1 MVPQV
6 KPGPDGGVLRRASC
20 KSTHDLQS
28 PLNKRE
34 KNCTH
39 GAQARP
45 EQRHSCHLVCDSSD
59 GLLLGGWERY
69 TEVAKRGGQHTLP
82 ALSRAT
88 APTDP
93 NYIILAPLNPGSQVW
108 TAGSGKVKGMG
119 PCVRPGKDSNCVGR
133 SLQGAGSA
141 EQGGRVSDNPT
152 AAGMS
157 WAERAGPEP
166 GVSQNR
172 RLHPKR
178 NESFVS
184 VCTFPQWKGLLCVVG
199 GKSPITRGK
208 SRHCM
213 VAWWD
218 DDGLHAPRY

>member
-28 PLNKRE
+28 PPNKRE

-108 TAGSGKVKGMG
+108 KAGSGKVKGMG
-119 PCVRPGKDSNCVGR
+119 PCVRPGKTQNDVGR
-133 SLQGAGSA
+133 SLQGEESV
-141 EQGGRVSDNPT
+141 EQGGGVCQLRCC
-152 AAGMS
+152 
-157 WAERAGPEP
+157 RAVLGRDSRSLWPQGTDPEP
-166 GVSQNR
+166 GDVT
-172 RLHPKR
+172 KE
-178 NESFVS
+178 ESAPQKKGELCTS
-184 VCTFPQWKGLLCVVG
+184 VHFSTVEWAAVCGRW
-199 GKSPITRGK
+199 
-208 SRHCM
+208 
-213 VAWWD
+213 
-218 DDGLHAPRY
+218 

>member
-28 PLNKRE
+28 PPNKRE

-69 TEVAKRGGQHTLP
+69 TEVTKRGGQHTLP

-88 APTDP
+88 ASTDP
-93 NYIILAPLNPGSQVW
+93 NYIILAPLNPGSQLL
-108 TAGSGKVKGMG
+108 
-119 PCVRPGKDSNCVGR
+119 RPVYQEDTIPEGESVLGCCEMA
-133 SLQGAGSA
+133 SQL
-141 EQGGRVSDNPT
+141 GG
-152 AAGMS
+152 
-157 WAERAGPEP
+157 WA
-166 GVSQNR
+166 
-172 RLHPKR
+172 LHPTQSW
-178 NESFVS
+178 EA
-184 VCTFPQWKGLLCVVG
+184 FPAASRSPHMWTQTLLLG
-199 GKSPITRGK
+199 PFLP
-208 SRHCM
+208 H
-213 VAWWD
+213 
-218 DDGLHAPRY
+218 

>member
-1 MVPQV
+1 MASCIPSCPNTGGFPAASASSSPHHPPCPVGPHSGRYWFSPGSTSLCDPPTSRSCPSEIILLVWRMVPQV

-28 PLNKRE
+28 PPNKRE

-108 TAGSGKVKGMG
+108 TAGVGKVKGIG
-119 PCVRPGKDSNCVGR
+119 
-133 SLQGAGSA
+133 SLWEA
-141 EQGGRVSDNPT
+141 RKT
-152 AAGMS
+152 
-157 WAERAGPEP
+157 
-166 GVSQNR
+166 
-172 RLHPKR
+172 
-178 NESFVS
+178 
-184 VCTFPQWKGLLCVVG
+184 
-199 GKSPITRGK
+199 
-208 SRHCM
+208 
-213 VAWWD
+213 
-218 DDGLHAPRY
+218 

>member
-1 MVPQV
+1 MTPPPANSRSCPSEIILLVWRMVPQV

-28 PLNKRE
+28 PPNKRE

-88 APTDP
+88 ASTDP

-108 TAGSGKVKGMG
+108 TVGSEKVMGMRW
-119 PCVRPGKDSNCVGR
+119 PR
-133 SLQGAGSA
+133 
-141 EQGGRVSDNPT
+141 T
-152 AAGMS
+152 
-157 WAERAGPEP
+157 RACREEP
-166 GVSQNR
+166 A
-172 RLHPKR
+172 
-178 NESFVS
+178 
-184 VCTFPQWKGLLCVVG
+184 
-199 GKSPITRGK
+199 RGWE
-208 SRHCM
+208 CQ
-213 VAWWD
+213 
-218 DDGLHAPRY
+218 

>member
-28 PLNKRE
+28 PPNKRE

-69 TEVAKRGGQHTLP
+69 TEVTKRGGQHTLP

-88 APTDP
+88 APADP

-108 TAGSGKVKGMG
+108 TAGSGEVKGMG
-119 PCVRPGKDSNCVGR
+119 P
-133 SLQGAGSA
+133 
-141 EQGGRVSDNPT
+141 
-152 AAGMS
+152 
-157 WAERAGPEP
+157 
-166 GVSQNR
+166 
-172 RLHPKR
+172 
-178 NESFVS
+178 
-184 VCTFPQWKGLLCVVG
+184 
-199 GKSPITRGK
+199 
-208 SRHCM
+208 
-213 VAWWD
+213 
-218 DDGLHAPRY
+218 

>member
-1 MVPQV
+1 MNLPSPPNCRSCPSEIILLVWRMVPQV

-28 PLNKRE
+28 PPNKRE

-88 APTDP
+88 ASTDP

-108 TAGSGKVKGMG
+108 TAGPAKVKSMG
-119 PCVRPGKDSNCVGR
+119 PWPRPKLCR
-133 SLQGAGSA
+133 EELQGAGGVRS
-141 EQGGRVSDNPT
+141 GG
-152 AAGMS
+152 
-157 WAERAGPEP
+157 
-166 GVSQNR
+166 
-172 RLHPKR
+172 
-178 NESFVS
+178 
-184 VCTFPQWKGLLCVVG
+184 G
-199 GKSPITRGK
+199 GTCSLPPPRGC
-208 SRHCM
+208 S
-213 VAWWD
+213 
-218 DDGLHAPRY
+218 G

>member
-28 PLNKRE
+28 PPNKRE

-88 APTDP
+88 ASTDP

-108 TAGSGKVKGMG
+108 TAGSEKVMG
-119 PCVRPGKDSNCVGR
+119 VRWP
-133 SLQGAGSA
+133 
-141 EQGGRVSDNPT
+141 
-152 AAGMS
+152 
-157 WAERAGPEP
+157 RARACREEP
-166 GVSQNR
+166 A
-172 RLHPKR
+172 
-178 NESFVS
+178 
-184 VCTFPQWKGLLCVVG
+184 
-199 GKSPITRGK
+199 RGWE
-208 SRHCM
+208 CQ
-213 VAWWD
+213 
-218 DDGLHAPRY
+218 

>member
-28 PLNKRE
+28 PPNKRE

-108 TAGSGKVKGMG
+108 KAGLGKVRAWVPVGGQEKTQM
-119 PCVRPGKDSNCVGR
+119 DVGR
-133 SLQGAGSA
+133 SLQGEESV
-141 EQGGRVSDNPT
+141 EQGGGVCCR
-152 AAGMS
+152 
-157 WAERAGPEP
+157 RAVLGRD
-166 GVSQNR
+166 SR
-172 RLHPKR
+172 W
-178 NESFVS
+178 VS
-184 VCTFPQWKGLLCVVG
+184 VASGHRPRTRGCHKGGDCTSKEGRALHQSALFHSGMGCCVVG
-199 GKSPITRGK
+199 GESPVIGGVK
-208 SRHCM
+208 ADSE
-213 VAWWD
+213 
-218 DDGLHAPRY
+218 

>member
-1 MVPQV
+1 MVPQI

-28 PLNKRE
+28 PPNKRE

-108 TAGSGKVKGMG
+108 TAGLGKMKGMG
-119 PCVRPGKDSNCVGR
+119 PCVRPGK
-133 SLQGAGSA
+133 GS
-141 EQGGRVSDNPT
+141 
-152 AAGMS
+152 
-157 WAERAGPEP
+157 
-166 GVSQNR
+166 
-172 RLHPKR
+172 K
-178 NESFVS
+178 
-184 VCTFPQWKGLLCVVG
+184 LCQEDPA
-199 GKSPITRGK
+199 S
-208 SRHCM
+208 S
-213 VAWWD
+213 
-218 DDGLHAPRY
+218 

>member
-1 MVPQV
+1 ITIPRGKDGFGFTICCDSPVRVQAVDSGGPAERAGLQQLDTVLQLNERPVEHWKCVELAHEIRSCPSEIILLVWRMVPQI

-28 PLNKRE
+28 PPNKRE

-93 NYIILAPLNPGSQVW
+93 NYIILAPLNPGSQ
-108 TAGSGKVKGMG
+108 
-119 PCVRPGKDSNCVGR
+119 
-133 SLQGAGSA
+133 
-141 EQGGRVSDNPT
+141 
-152 AAGMS
+152 
-157 WAERAGPEP
+157 
-166 GVSQNR
+166 
-172 RLHPKR
+172 
-178 NESFVS
+178 
-184 VCTFPQWKGLLCVVG
+184 
-199 GKSPITRGK
+199 
-208 SRHCM
+208 
-213 VAWWD
+213 
-218 DDGLHAPRY
+218 